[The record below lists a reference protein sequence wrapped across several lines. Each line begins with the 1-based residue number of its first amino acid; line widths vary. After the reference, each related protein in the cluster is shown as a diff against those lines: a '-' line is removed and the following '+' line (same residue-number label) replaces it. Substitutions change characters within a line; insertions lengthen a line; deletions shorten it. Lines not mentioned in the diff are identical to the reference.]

1 MTASPNPD
9 RKLSDYDQALWNWS
23 GKENEYIITQFGVA
37 IIGIGALLFA
47 YGELEAVGAHKGLK
61 IFLGAVGLSASLIVW
76 LHSWGARKTSQ
87 AARDE
92 IEDKEFLKITRRVNA
107 WRHQGVYC
115 YLYYPVTRLI
125 GYFAALI
132 GVGWG
137 ILLLSV
143 YYDWTFDMLW
153 PVGAVAI
160 GIVFIYAIA
169 RRAYEIGQE
178 QQRDKDEENSPP
190 A

>member
-1 MTASPNPD
+1 MCLLRSLREPD
-9 RKLSDYDQALWNWS
+9 LPKRRVPRPSTTKV
-23 GKENEYIITQFGVA
+23 F
-37 IIGIGALLFA
+37 
-47 YGELEAVGAHKGLK
+47 
-61 IFLGAVGLSASLIVW
+61 
-76 LHSWGARKTSQ
+76 
-87 AARDE
+87 
-92 IEDKEFLKITRRVNA
+92 EDKEFLKITRRVNA